1 MTDTHTLRL
10 TLLDGE
16 LAVCRLA
23 SDDDVPAW
31 AGAAGPFVSI
41 TRTAAELSIVC
52 EARHVPSNVTASR
65 GWRLL
70 RVEGPLPLDLVGI
83 FAALGAP
90 LAEARVSIFPI
101 ATYDTD
107 WLLVPAAALDRA
119 IGALERAGHVVTRYS
134 GASAPAV

>member
-1 MTDTHTLRL
+1 MTATHTLRL
-10 TLLDGE
+10 TLLGGE

-23 SDDDVPAW
+23 PDAPVPAW
-31 AGAAGPFVSI
+31 ADGVFVSI
-41 TRTAAELSIVC
+41 TRTPDELSIVC
-52 EARHVPSNVTASR
+52 EAHHAPMHVTASR

-107 WLLVPAAALDRA
+107 WLLVPATALDQA
-119 IGALERAGHVVTRYS
+119 IGALERAGHVVIREVR
-134 GASAPAV
+134 PF